1 MKALQGVRTRSR
13 AVAVVAVAVG
23 ALVAMAA
30 PAAAHTVA
38 VEGVTSCPDAN
49 HLVTWTLQDHYTTA
63 GRTMTITSA
72 SATIDGQTY
81 AVTGYD
87 ATLPPGGTTQATTTV
102 PGDVTGTITLTLRA
116 TWSDGYKGKASG
128 SVVLQQPCV
137 ETTTTTASTTTTST
151 SQPSTST
158 TSSPP
163 VTGGTTP
170 TSAAPPSSG
179 VLDTSAGV
187 TSAAGAANGTLP
199 HTGEDS
205 QPWAFAGI
213 GAFVLGLVLLTLT
226 SKRTRPGYSRR

>member
-1 MKALQGVRTRSR
+1 
-13 AVAVVAVAVG
+13 VAIAVG

-72 SATIDGQTY
+72 SATINGQTY

-128 SVVLQQPCV
+128 SVVLQEPCV

-158 TSSPP
+158 TPTSSASTTSSTP

-205 QPWAFAGI
+205 QPWAFAGV

-226 SKRTRPGYSRR
+226 SKRTRPGYTQR

>member
-1 MKALQGVRTRSR
+1 MAI
-13 AVAVVAVAVG
+13 G

-72 SATIDGQTY
+72 SATIGGQTY

-87 ATLPPGGTTQATTTV
+87 ATLPPGGTTNATTVV
-102 PGDVTGTITLTLRA
+102 PGDVTGTITLTLHA

-128 SVVLQQPCV
+128 SVVLQEPCV
-137 ETTTTTASTTTTST
+137 ETTTTTASTTTST
-151 SQPSTST
+151 TQPSTSTTPTSSAST

-163 VTGGTTP
+163 VTGGTAP

-179 VLDTSAGV
+179 VLDTQAGV
-187 TSAAGAANGTLP
+187 TSGAAAGGGSLP
-199 HTGEDS
+199 RTGQDS
-205 QPWAFAGI
+205 QPWAFAGV
-213 GAFVLGLVLLTLT
+213 GAFVLGLVLLALT
-226 SKRTRPGYSRR
+226 SKRSRPGYARR